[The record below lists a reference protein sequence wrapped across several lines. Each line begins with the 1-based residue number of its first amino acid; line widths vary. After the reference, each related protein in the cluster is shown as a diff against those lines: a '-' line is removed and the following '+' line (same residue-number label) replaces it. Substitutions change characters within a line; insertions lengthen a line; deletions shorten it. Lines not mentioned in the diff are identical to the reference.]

1 MGLPPL
7 ICTKYPLFTITT
19 LLSKSQEK
27 MDWFHS
33 KTRSNG
39 LKVENMD
46 FRQEVEPRNALQLIC
61 VQVRKN
67 KLSTYLFPY
76 FFLMYI
82 MQNQNLRIS
91 PSFRFF
97 VWFFATY
104 FC

>member
-1 MGLPPL
+1 MGLPLL
-7 ICTKYPLFTITT
+7 ICTNYPLITITS

-27 MDWFHS
+27 MDWFRS

-39 LKVENMD
+39 LKVKNMD

-67 KLSTYLFPY
+67 KLSTDLFPY
-76 FFLMYI
+76 VHNAKSKKLSF
-82 MQNQNLRIS
+82 S
-91 PSFRFF
+91 KFRFF
-97 VWFFATY
+97 VWFLATY